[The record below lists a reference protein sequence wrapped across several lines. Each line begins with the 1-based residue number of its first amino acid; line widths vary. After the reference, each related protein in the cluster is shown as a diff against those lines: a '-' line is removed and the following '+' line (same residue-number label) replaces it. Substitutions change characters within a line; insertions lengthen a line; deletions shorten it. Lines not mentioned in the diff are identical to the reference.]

1 MLIKVIPSNWE
12 FGSVVRSAGQLEAA
26 GSQTDPNHPTQM
38 AVGPIEDYAQADRG
52 LIEDKILDLPQA
64 PFVVDTVV
72 AVAGFQMAVASIDQA
87 ANMAAV

>member
-1 MLIKVIPSNWE
+1 
-12 FGSVVRSAGQLEAA
+12 
-26 GSQTDPNHPTQM
+26 
-38 AVGPIEDYAQADRG
+38 